1 MCLIKIYTWKIRV
14 KKNQMIVYYDKTSG
28 LRTWIKL
35 KNVGDQDVVRRKEQF
50 LLGAG
55 GAVLC

>member
-1 MCLIKIYTWKIRV
+1 MIKIYTWKIWVRY
-14 KKNQMIVYYDKTSG
+14 NQMILYYYMKSG
-28 LRTWIKL
+28 LRTWIDL
-35 KNVGDQDVVRRKEQF
+35 KNIGDQDFVRRKEYI